1 MVDEERKRK
10 QQNETERKKKLE
22 KVEWGVN
29 QVENRKEQDKERKNR
44 SRI

>member
-1 MVDEERKRK
+1 MK
-10 QQNETERKKKLE
+10 QKEIKKVE

-44 SRI
+44 SGI